1 MNIQKGDRFYA
12 TYSKQTYQIAGK
24 WGGNWVLAPVDA
36 DNNDCLIYMNEEIE
50 EMVGSRKWLREAG
63 CGK

>member
-12 TYSKQTYQIAGK
+12 TYSKQTNQIAGN
-24 WGGNWVLAPVDA
+24 WGGNWVLAPVDP
-36 DNNDCLIYMNEEIE
+36 DNDDCLIYMNEEIE
-50 EMVGSRKWLREAG
+50 EMVNSRKWLREAG

>member
-1 MNIQKGDRFYA
+1 MTMKKGDRFYA
-12 TYSKQTYQIAGK
+12 TYSEQTYQIVGK
-24 WGGNWVLAPVDA
+24 WGGNWVLAPVDQ